1 MALKRFKNWKGM
13 KGSRKGVFLACVG
26 VCVALGAFFG
36 GFDMAKND
44 VHAQTCTNPCQATGG
59 NSIPEINLCQSF
71 FYDDDDGFLRYRV
84 YFNDDFEM
92 CWVDIGSNTWSQKFY
107 SDWNTFPFYYAG
119 QVNWDGGGD
128 GWGNWVFMPNKY
140 ADMTQSCITF
150 DKNTFYDFYVSNS
163 WWGFNTDN
171 NLIKDNAWSGNCT
184 ESKNCWFLT
193 AGASTNG
200 TYYPHYGY
208 TDTCNKIR
216 FFDSEPVS
224 DPNVEVTSP
233 ANNQDVTESFLLW
246 FETSGVDLDKWDVVI
261 ATVVGVDNKN
271 FEIFRKTFWRDV
283 NSESE
288 TFPIRM
294 ESMGVGEYTINFEF
308 VDFST
313 GERFQTD
320 TEFGWSVIS
329 YVTGFDD
336 DFLPFSETDQF
347 DNFSGSGFYETYSS
361 YDEPTPMYS
370 KITSLIDP
378 VANWIGRNVQTLS
391 QTFERDVAKN
401 QGAKMTQGIVLVRYY
416 SNSFNDLF
424 GGFPLGDAF
433 ISLMFFMIIVAC
445 IRLVLA
451 IKKMA
456 K

>member
-1 MALKRFKNWKGM
+1 MALKRFKNWKGII
-13 KGSRKGVFLACVG
+13 GSRKGVLMACVG
-26 VCVALGAFFG
+26 ICVALGAFFG
-36 GFDMAKND
+36 GVDMAKADNTYLGDAIACND
-44 VHAQTCTNPCQATGG
+44 QNGYALIGVKVLSDFTACYYHAGNGYYDKGTTNPPWGTALFTD
-59 NSIPEINLCQSF
+59 PHP
-71 FYDDDDGFLRYRV
+71 
-84 YFNDDFEM
+84 
-92 CWVDIGSNTWSQKFY
+92 FY
-107 SDWNTFPFYYAG
+107 SGGTERPALHMESKDFSFTDELKCFDHKKDDILWIRMYWNTFLR
-119 QVNWDGGGD
+119 N
-128 GWGNWVFMPNKY
+128 
-140 ADMTQSCITF
+140 
-150 DKNTFYDFYVSNS
+150 SNS
-163 WWGFNTDN
+163 RLINSSWSN
-171 NLIKDNAWSGNCT
+171 NLEATLKYKNSAGTT
-184 ESKNCWFLT
+184 ESVVVVYNTTDYDYNVSGIC
-193 AGASTNG
+193 GASDFTE
-200 TYYPHYGY
+200 T
-208 TDTCNKIR
+208 
-216 FFDSEPVS
+216 

-233 ANNQDVTESFLLW
+233 ANNRDVTESFILW
-246 FETSGVDLDKWDVVI
+246 FETSDVDLDKWDVVI

-288 TFPIRM
+288 SFPIRM
-294 ESMGVGEYTINFEF
+294 ESMGVGEYTISFEF

-320 TEFGWSVIS
+320 TEFGWSVVS

-347 DNFSGSGFYETYSS
+347 DNFSGSGFYDNYSS

-370 KITSLIDP
+370 KITGLIDP

>member
-1 MALKRFKNWKGM
+1 MALKRFKNWKGVI
-13 KGSRKGVFLACVG
+13 GSRKGVFMACVG

-36 GFDMAKND
+36 GVDMAKADWSDYIDENSMIYHECVD
-44 VHAQTCTNPCQATGG
+44 DQTKVCISFIAKDDFFLKYGFYGGANNYWLSNSYAQTTPYSSLIVQNVTYCKGGSTNTKYAGAELMFDLMSNIDNGQYSQNDFNIVKNFSKDNWVTLYPTIQVWD
-59 NSIPEINLCQSF
+59 I
-71 FYDDDDGFLRYRV
+71 
-84 YFNDDFEM
+84 NDDSDYAE
-92 CWVDIGSNTWSQKFY
+92 WSYESGGTWEVCNVK
-107 SDWNTFPFYYAG
+107 
-119 QVNWDGGGD
+119 
-128 GWGNWVFMPNKY
+128 
-140 ADMTQSCITF
+140 
-150 DKNTFYDFYVSNS
+150 
-163 WWGFNTDN
+163 
-171 NLIKDNAWSGNCT
+171 IKSG
-184 ESKNCWFLT
+184 
-193 AGASTNG
+193 GASWIGFMGENVSDIEFDTYG
-200 TYYPHYGY
+200 TMG
-208 TDTCNKIR
+208 
-216 FFDSEPVS
+216 SA

-246 FETSGVDLDKWDVVI
+246 FETSDVDLDKWDVVI

-288 TFPIRM
+288 SFPIRM
-294 ESMGVGEYTINFEF
+294 ESMGVGEYTIIFEF